1 MSPLRTKR
9 RRGQSLLEVVA
20 ASTIIAT
27 ALVPAL
33 RMMRDSLEV
42 SRGVE
47 EADLMAT
54 LCVDKLE
61 DHMNKVAATW
71 DKTTVSGDYTAL
83 EGRSYL
89 KYQVTKTDS
98 VADGGIADRLM
109 AVTAVVWNDANGNG
123 SLETGEKKALFATKV
138 SKFVSYNNYEAKG
151 L

>member
-1 MSPLRTKR
+1 MKR
-9 RRGQSLLEVVA
+9 LKTSRRGQSLLEVIA

-27 ALVPAL
+27 AMVPAL

-42 SRGVE
+42 SRGLE

-61 DHMNKVAATW
+61 EQMNKVAATW
-71 DKTTVSGDYTAL
+71 DKTTASGDYTAL

-89 KYQVTKTDS
+89 KFKVTKSDS
-98 VADGGIADRLM
+98 GADGGISDRLM
-109 AVTAVVWNDANGNG
+109 AITTVVWNDANGNG
-123 SLETGEKKALFATKV
+123 TLETGEKKVMFGTKV

>member
-1 MSPLRTKR
+1 MHPKKT
-9 RRGQSLLEVVA
+9 RRGQSLLEVIA

-42 SRGVE
+42 SRSVE
-47 EADLMAT
+47 EADLMST

-61 DHMNKVAATW
+61 EHMSKVAGNW
-71 DKTTVSGDYTAL
+71 NKTTVSGDFAAL

-89 KYQVTKTDS
+89 QFQVTKSDA
-98 VADGGIADRLM
+98 VPDGGISDRLM
-109 AVTAVVWNDANGNG
+109 AITAVVWNDANGNG
-123 SLETGEKKALFATKV
+123 SLDGGEKKVTFATKV
-138 SKFVSYNNYEAKG
+138 SKFISYKNYEAQG

>member
-1 MSPLRTKR
+1 MHPKKS
-9 RRGQSLLEVVA
+9 RRGQSLLEVIA

-42 SRGVE
+42 SRSVE
-47 EADLMAT
+47 EADLMST

-61 DHMNKVAATW
+61 EHLNKTAANW
-71 DKTTVSGDYTAL
+71 DKTTASGDFSAL

-89 KYQVTKTDS
+89 KFRVTKSDA
-98 VADGGIADRLM
+98 VPDGGIGDRLM
-109 AVTAVVWNDANGNG
+109 AITAVICNDANGNG
-123 SLETGEKKALFATKV
+123 SLDGSEKKVTFATKV
-138 SKFVSYNNYEAKG
+138 SKFVSYNNYEAQG

>member
-1 MSPLRTKR
+1 MHSKR
-9 RRGQSLLEVVA
+9 PRRGQSLLEVIA

-47 EADLMAT
+47 EADLMST

-61 DHMNKVAATW
+61 EHLNKVAGTW
-71 DKTTVSGDYTAL
+71 DKTTASGNYAAL

-89 KYQVTKTDS
+89 KFQVTKSDA
-98 VADGGIADRLM
+98 VVDGGITDRLM
-109 AVTAVVWNDANGNG
+109 AITAVVWNDANGNG
-123 SLETGEKKALFATKV
+123 SLDTNEKKVTFATKV

>member
-1 MSPLRTKR
+1 MKTNKS
-9 RRGQSLLEVVA
+9 RRGQSLLEVIA

-42 SRGVE
+42 SRSVE
-47 EADLMAT
+47 EADLMST

-61 DHMNKVAATW
+61 EHMSKVAGNW
-71 DKTTVSGDYTAL
+71 NKTTASGDFAAL

-89 KYQVTKTDS
+89 KFQVTKSDA
-98 VADGGIADRLM
+98 VPDG
-109 AVTAVVWNDANGNG
+109 AVVWNDVNGNG
-123 SLETGEKKALFATKV
+123 SLDGGEKKVTFGTKV

>member
-1 MSPLRTKR
+1 MHPTKS
-9 RRGQSLLEVVA
+9 RRGQSLLEVIA

-42 SRGVE
+42 SRSVE
-47 EADLMAT
+47 EADLMST

-61 DHMNKVAATW
+61 EHMSKVAGNW
-71 DKTTVSGDYTAL
+71 NKTTVSGDFAAL

-89 KYQVTKTDS
+89 QFQVTKSDA
-98 VADGGIADRLM
+98 VPDGGISDRLM
-109 AVTAVVWNDANGNG
+109 AITAVVWNDVNGNG
-123 SLETGEKKALFATKV
+123 SLDGGEKKVTFGTKV

>member
-1 MSPLRTKR
+1 MPFKKL
-9 RRGQSLLEVVA
+9 RRGQTLLDVIA
-20 ASTIIAT
+20 ASTVIAT

-54 LCVDKLE
+54 LCVDTLE
-61 DHMNKVAATW
+61 QQMNTVAGTW
-71 DKTTVSGDYTAL
+71 DKTTASGDYTAL

-89 KYQVTKTDS
+89 KFRVTKSDS
-98 VADGGIADRLM
+98 PVDGGITDRLM
-109 AVTAVVWNDANGNG
+109 AITAVVWNDANGNG
-123 SLETGEKKALFATKV
+123 TLESGEKKVTFATKV

>member
-1 MSPLRTKR
+1 MYFKR
-9 RRGQSLLEVVA
+9 SRSGQSLLEVIA

-42 SRGVE
+42 SRSVE
-47 EADLMAT
+47 EADLMST

-61 DHMNKVAATW
+61 EHMNKVAATW
-71 DKTTVSGDYTAL
+71 DKTIASGDFAAL

-89 KYQVTKTDS
+89 KFQVTKSDS
-98 VADGGIADRLM
+98 VTDGGISNRLM
-109 AVTAVVWNDANGNG
+109 AITAVVWSDANGNG
-123 SLETGEKKALFATKV
+123 SLEGGEKKVMFATKV
-138 SKFVSYNNYEAKG
+138 SKFVSYNTYEAQG

>member
-1 MSPLRTKR
+1 MHPKKS
-9 RRGQSLLEVVA
+9 RRGQSLLEVIA

-42 SRGVE
+42 SRSVE
-47 EADLMAT
+47 EADLMST

-61 DHMNKVAATW
+61 EHMNKVAGDW
-71 DKTTVSGDYTAL
+71 NKTTASGDFTAL

-89 KYQVTKTDS
+89 KFQVSKSDA
-98 VADGGIADRLM
+98 VPDGGIGNRLM
-109 AVTAVVWNDANGNG
+109 AITAVVWNDANGNG
-123 SLETGEKKALFATKV
+123 SLDGGEKKVSFATKV
-138 SKFVSYNNYEAKG
+138 SKFVSYNNYEAQG

>member
-1 MSPLRTKR
+1 MKVSNA
-9 RRGQSLLEVVA
+9 RRGQSLLEVIA

-42 SRGVE
+42 SRSVE
-47 EADLMAT
+47 EADLMST

-61 DHMNKVAATW
+61 EHLNKTAANW
-71 DKTTVSGDYTAL
+71 DKTTASGDFSAL

-89 KYQVTKTDS
+89 KFRVTKSDA
-98 VADGGIADRLM
+98 VPDGGIGNWLM
-109 AVTAVVWNDANGNG
+109 AITAVVWNDVNGNG
-123 SLETGEKKALFATKV
+123 SLDGGEKKVTFATKV
-138 SKFVSYNNYEAKG
+138 SKFVSYNNYEAQG